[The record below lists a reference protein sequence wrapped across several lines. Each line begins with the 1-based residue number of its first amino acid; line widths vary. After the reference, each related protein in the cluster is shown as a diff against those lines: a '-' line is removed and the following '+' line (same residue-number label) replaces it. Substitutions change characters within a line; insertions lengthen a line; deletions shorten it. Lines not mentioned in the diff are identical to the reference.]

1 MTPFLQ
7 LIRWKNLLIIIAAQC
22 IVKFGFIGFDTALTT
37 GQFSALV
44 LATVCLASAGYIIN
58 DVYDVETDAV
68 NKPDKQIVGKFINEA
83 LATNLFVIFTIIG
96 VACGFY
102 VANSVGK
109 NVFAT
114 FFVLISIL
122 LYVYATYL
130 KGTILIGNIVVSLL
144 VGLTILIVGV
154 FEFIPMLTIETRST
168 IQLML
173 KIILHFSILAFL
185 INLIREMVKDLQDID
200 GDHRAELNTLPIAIG
215 RNRAAKLTFVIC
227 LITIALVIYYIMT
240 YMVNK
245 DIGILY
251 MLLLIIGPLLFV
263 GIKVLSAK
271 NKKDYSILSN
281 VLKVVMLLGIGAMLL
296 F

>member
-215 RNRAAKLTFVIC
+215 RDRAAKLTFVIC